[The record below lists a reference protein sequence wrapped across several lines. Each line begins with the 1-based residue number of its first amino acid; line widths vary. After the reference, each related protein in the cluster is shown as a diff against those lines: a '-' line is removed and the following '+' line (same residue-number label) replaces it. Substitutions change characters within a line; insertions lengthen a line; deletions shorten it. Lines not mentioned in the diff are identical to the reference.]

1 MKYNPDVH
9 HRRSIRVKDYDY
21 SRAGAYFLTMC
32 LQSKRCLFGNV
43 ANGEMMLNDAGKS
56 VRHIWNDLPKR
67 FLSIKL
73 DKYVIMPNHMH
84 GIIICRGEPCVRP
97 ESYVYIT
104 MVENLGEY
112 KWANTRFAPTNDND
126 INQTVI

>member
-1 MKYNPDVH
+1 MKYNPTVH

-21 SRAGAYFLTMC
+21 SRAGTYFLTMC

-43 ANGEMMLNDAGKS
+43 VNGEMMLNDAGKL
-56 VRHIWNDLPKR
+56 VQHIWNNLPKR

-97 ESYVYIT
+97 
-104 MVENLGEY
+104 NLV
-112 KWANTRFAPTNDND
+112 FAPNLVFILNLSF
-126 INQTVI
+126 IQK

>member
-56 VRHIWNDLPKR
+56 VQHIWDDLPKR
-67 FLSIKL
+67 FLSIA
-73 DKYVIMPNHMH
+73 
-84 GIIICRGEPCVRP
+84 RQVRNNAQ
-97 ESYVYIT
+97 SHARYHY
-104 MVENLGEY
+104 L
-112 KWANTRFAPTNDND
+112 
-126 INQTVI
+126 